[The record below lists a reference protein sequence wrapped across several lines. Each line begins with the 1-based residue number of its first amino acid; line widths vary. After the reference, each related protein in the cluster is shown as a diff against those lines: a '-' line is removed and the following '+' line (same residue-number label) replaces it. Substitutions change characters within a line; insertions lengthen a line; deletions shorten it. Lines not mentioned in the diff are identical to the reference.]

1 MTSMAAALA
10 ASLPAPTQQR
20 VATPQPAA
28 PTKVPQRMEGVVDV
42 EAAREV
48 ETVQLNS
55 LVLLKIMKHSTDQLP
70 PPPAATYQ
78 QDRNAPPPTNLSSH
92 PDAVGV
98 LLGLDLDGVME
109 VEDSFALPSGETSLG
124 ANSYSS
130 NLLSHLRDVSTPDSP
145 IGIYL
150 STHNGG
156 FITRAAVDLLVAIER
171 AAGRGK
177 AILVIHDASRASGGD
192 LSVKA
197 YRLSEGARASA
208 KSKKWDTAALVENH
222 ITPATLLTSIPVT
235 VSSPSLINAFLT
247 SLTTSPSASEQ
258 PSLTSP
264 SVPLPPSFSALSDP
278 LGQSLPA
285 YLSDTLDALTLQSH
299 EANNIAFLSRQIARE
314 KVRHEQSIR
323 DRDEENLRRR
333 KGGLPELPAIPAE
346 MRNGTKDPS
355 RLELLCL
362 QGQVD
367 GLAKGMGAE
376 AGKGLVRCYL

>member
-1 MTSMAAALA
+1 
-10 ASLPAPTQQR
+10 
-20 VATPQPAA
+20 
-28 PTKVPQRMEGVVDV
+28 
-42 EAAREV
+42 
-48 ETVQLNS
+48 
-55 LVLLKIMKHSTDQLP
+55 
-70 PPPAATYQ
+70 
-78 QDRNAPPPTNLSSH
+78 
-92 PDAVGV
+92 
-98 LLGLDLDGVME
+98 
-109 VEDSFALPSGETSLG
+109 
-124 ANSYSS
+124 
-130 NLLSHLRDVSTPDSP
+130 
-145 IGIYL
+145 
-150 STHNGG
+150 
-156 FITRAAVDLLVAIER
+156 
-171 AAGRGK
+171 
-177 AILVIHDASRASGGD
+177 
-192 LSVKA
+192 
-197 YRLSEGARASA
+197 
-208 KSKKWDTAALVENH
+208 
-222 ITPATLLTSIPVT
+222 LLTSIPVT

-264 SVPLPPSFSALSDP
+264 SVPLPPSFSALSNP

-299 EANNIAFLSRQIARE
+299 EANNI
-314 KVRHEQSIR
+314 RHEQSIR